1 MLGKVSKP
9 GTLAPV
15 TRQQSLGSHGETQR
29 TVNHAWGGGRG
40 GILDDQ
46 DWSPWPSPP
55 PTPAGGD
62 IPACPPDF
70 SWPELVS
77 LVTILTAS
85 RL

>member
-55 PTPAGGD
+55 PPPPQEVTSQPVLQTSAGL
-62 IPACPPDF
+62 
-70 SWPELVS
+70 SWFPW
-77 LVTILTAS
+77 
-85 RL
+85 